1 MEQET
6 MYILI
11 IIALCLNI
19 VFIITNIVANI
30 LLIKPIKTLSDS
42 LNSLYLTVESID
54 NEVKKIYNDKEKD
67 KQK

>member
-42 LNSLYLTVESID
+42 LNSLYLTAESID

>member
-30 LLIKPIKTLSDS
+30 LSIKPIPTLSDS

>member
-19 VFIITNIVANI
+19 MFIITNIVANI